1 MDYNA
6 YARRRRMEIK
16 WARIKLHRLFS
27 FLEYDDFERV
37 QTLLQEVEGIL
48 GKYEFV

>member
-1 MDYNA
+1 MDYRA

-27 FLEYDDFERV
+27 LLEYGDFERV
-37 QTLLQEVEGIL
+37 QALLSEVEAIL
-48 GKYEFV
+48 ERYEFM